1 MSNAVHDAVVPS
13 PNSPKASGV
22 NGPKVPLPFQKKLQ
36 TLEQMKEELRK
47 KQEMLEFNN
56 FGKLLQSGGVKGDLP
71 TEQAAKRQKVGV
83 AADPATTPSV
93 SEPGASSTI
102 PCTVWMTDKNNSTDN
117 IASQGPTSNTTL
129 SLQECKSSKQQSHP
143 SAVGH
148 LHLSKYK
155 LDNRPTAF
163 SVIPSL
169 PSGLPDVDVLKEHFL
184 QYGDLSAV
192 ELEDVENDD
201 GDMVSKALDNCSV
214 FITYGI
220 RRSAEK
226 AYTNEGKLACN
237 ISPGVLASGNKG
249 SKSSEGVEHME
260 LPQVLEHNSS
270 PSSSV
275 KKSLKGDGC

>member
-22 NGPKVPLPFQKKLQ
+22 NGPK
-36 TLEQMKEELRK
+36 
-47 KQEMLEFNN
+47 
-56 FGKLLQSGGVKGDLP
+56 SGGVKGDLP

-226 AYTNEGKLACN
+226 AYTN
-237 ISPGVLASGNKG
+237 GNKG